1 MYSMEDIRSPRDRVS
16 EEMLRRLL
24 TEEESTCG
32 CGGRAEFRQEQIKPH
47 GGCHRVLDGEAL
59 AMVYSPCQ
67 SWCGIYD
74 PETTL
79 RRGTLFKALDKPFEA
94 TWKGGRCG
102 GTVRGGCGCGK

>member
-1 MYSMEDIRSPRDRVS
+1 
-16 EEMLRRLL
+16 MLRRLL

-32 CGGRAEFRQEQIKPH
+32 CAVRPEPRQEQIAPH
-47 GGCHRVLDGEAL
+47 SGCHRVSGGEAL

-74 PETTL
+74 PETAL

-94 TWKGGRCG
+94 KGWGNRCG
-102 GTVRGGCGCGK
+102 AVRGGCGCGK

>member
-24 TEEESTCG
+24 TEEEGSCG
-32 CGGRAEFRQEQIKPH
+32 CAAHSESRREQIASH
-47 GGCHRVLDGEAL
+47 SGCNRVTNGEAL

-74 PETTL
+74 PETAL
-79 RRGTLFKALDKPFEA
+79 RRGTLFKALDKPFEV
-94 TWKGGRCG
+94 KGRENRCG
-102 GTVRGGCGCGK
+102 VAKGGCGCGK

>member
-24 TEEESTCG
+24 TEEEGSCG
-32 CGGRAEFRQEQIKPH
+32 CAGMPEPRQEQNTAH
-47 GGCHRVLDGEAL
+47 SNCQRVSGGEAL

-74 PETTL
+74 PETAL
-79 RRGTLFKALDKPFEA
+79 RRGTLFKALDKPFEVMQRS
-94 TWKGGRCG
+94 GRCSAE
-102 GTVRGGCGCGK
+102 RGGCGCGK